1 MLFEA
6 PLVPRPRRLPIRV
19 RTAIAAGLIA
29 GGGAAVTTTPALAAS
44 LPTGVGVP
52 WATTVSGT
60 GADWST
66 AVASGPDGSS
76 VVVGNVDSPTAAFG
90 ATTLTRAGASGT
102 DAFATGVTER
112 GAFQWATRVGGAGA
126 DEATG
131 VATLPD
137 GSSVMVGKFVGA
149 ASFGSTTLTGGGGST
164 GWDAFVTKLTP
175 TGSVAWAIPG
185 TTGAV
190 GQKAG
195 ARAVAALAD
204 GSTIV
209 VGEFNGQMTLGS
221 TTLTS
226 TGGWDVF
233 IARVMP
239 GGTVAWA
246 IPGGSPTGD
255 DGAYGVSALPAGG
268 VVVTGL
274 FTGTM
279 TLGGRVLGSAG
290 DKDAWV
296 AKVTA
301 GGSVAWATSA
311 GGTGADW
318 GMGVS
323 ALDDGSSVVT
333 GFFSS
338 TPARFGGTA
347 LETAGGNDIFVAK
360 VTPRGQ
366 FAWAIRGGGTGTDRG
381 QAVATQPD
389 GSATVTG
396 YYSGT
401 GSATFGGT
409 PMPAGSGSGV
419 LVARVQPNGQVAW
432 ATGTGGAGTN
442 RGTGVTSAS
451 NASTTVVGFFAQE
464 VAFGAASLVGRSGT
478 NPFVANYRTPCEGNF
493 IQDDL
498 RRLAFD
504 PDRGVYLVRAQLTV
518 ASNPARACRVRT
530 TMILRDPVTGKR
542 IVQLAGSVVGN
553 TRLGAPSGAPSI
565 PWPGAKG
572 VNVTLSSV
580 VRRTGAVTPA
590 IMRRAHVLVVR
601 RIATDPLQPV
611 SATNP
616 RIAYADAFTRLSEWA
631 IEK

>member
-1 MLFEA
+1 M
-6 PLVPRPRRLPIRV
+6 RRIALSLAALAGGTV
-19 RTAIAAGLIA
+19 AAGA
-29 GGGAAVTTTPALAAS
+29 TQAQAAA

-52 WATTVSGT
+52 WATTAAGT

-66 AVASGPDGSS
+66 AVAAGPNGAS
-76 VVVGNVDSPTAAFG
+76 VVVGNVGSPTAAFG

-131 VATLPD
+131 VPD
-137 GSSVMVGKFVGA
+137 GSSVMVGKFVGP
-149 ASFGSTTLTGGGGST
+149 ASFGSATLTGGGGST
-164 GWDAFVTKLTP
+164 GWDAFITKLTP

-195 ARAVAALAD
+195 ARSVAALAD

-239 GGTVAWA
+239 SGTVAWA

-311 GGTGADW
+311 GGAGVDW

-323 ALDDGSSVVT
+323 ALADGSSVVT

-347 LETAGGNDIFVAK
+347 LETLGGNDVFVAR

-366 FAWAIRGGGTGTDRG
+366 FAWAVRGGGTGTDRG

-396 YYSGT
+396 YYSGA
-401 GSATFGGT
+401 GATFGST
-409 PMPAGSGSGV
+409 PLPAAQGSNV
-419 LVARVQPNGQVAW
+419 LTARVQSNGTVAW
-432 ATGTGGAGTN
+432 ATGSGAPGTN
-442 RGTGVTSAS
+442 RGTGVASAS
-451 NASTTVVGFFAQE
+451 NSSSTVVGFFAQGI
-464 VAFGAASLVGRSGT
+464 AFGTVALAGTSGT
-478 NPFVANYRTPCEGNF
+478 NPFIANYRTPCDGNF
-493 IQDDL
+493 VQQVA
-498 RRLAFD
+498 RSVTHD
-504 PDRGVYLVRAQLTV
+504 PAVGAYRVQSRIRV
-518 ASNPARACRVRT
+518 ASNPAAACRVRT
-530 TMILRDPVTGKR
+530 TVMLRDPVTGTR
-542 IVQLAGSVVGN
+542 ITQSSGSVVGG
-553 TRLGAPSGAPSI
+553 TTLRRASGAPTAA
-565 PWPGAKG
+565 WPGPKG
-572 VNVTLSSV
+572 SDLVVTSI
-580 VRRTGAVTPA
+580 VRRTRALTPA
-590 IMRRAHVLVVR
+590 VMRRAQLLLVR
-601 RIATDPLQPV
+601 RIATDPLTP
-611 SATNP
+611 AGRANP
-616 RIAYADAFTRLSEWA
+616 ALARTDAFGSAPGWPTSQ
-631 IEK
+631 